1 MKEEYDL
8 SAGKRGAVIPSD
20 NIQVTIWIDPG
31 VFQWF
36 TEQSEMQG
44 RGLQSLIN
52 DTLKAHIK
60 QQIEVSAHSRTARP
74 LAAMLVK
81 CDPDAPTPEEAREWE
96 STPPIG
102 NEII

>member
-36 TEQSEMQG
+36 TEQSEMHG
-44 RGLQSLIN
+44 RCLQSLIN
-52 DTLKAHIK
+52 EALEAHVK
-60 QQIEVSAHSRTARP
+60 QQAEEGSNHEPRQSR
-74 LAAMLVK
+74 
-81 CDPDAPTPEEAREWE
+81 
-96 STPPIG
+96 
-102 NEII
+102 